1 MIKALRLWLAK
12 RRLTNAYLK
21 YSAIRNDYSCGD
33 ALLSVISDRYV
44 RAKARLNGTIDRV
57 NQLDPNIH
65 LPQV

>member
-44 RAKARLNGTIDRV
+44 RAKERLNAAIDRV
-57 NQLDPNIH
+57 NTLDPNIK
-65 LPQV
+65 LSKV